1 MASRRPPPNR
11 GVTSK
16 WLIWTLFA
24 LSSHNVLASG
34 TDPPISI
41 VSSQNSPGRSPAGI
55 PPPLIHEVT
64 TPKFRNTHTNEEEER
79 YHPALAP
86 GGQVPAVRAPTAQ
99 SIESQELLPQNARLL
114 SHWEADD
121 IVLLS
126 TVDGALHARDR
137 RTGRPR
143 WTISL
148 PNSPMIETT
157 HYQQKRPGGDGLQI
171 QDPDYVFIVEPSK
184 DGKLF
189 VQFADPKMGLVE
201 LGATVRKMATEV
213 PLAIQMEDQYLTTT
227 ARQESKAYT
236 IDAQTG
242 EILYEFPRSNLIT
255 KSQPQPRCR
264 PRNGLDFED
273 PACKPGRTLRLG
285 RTTYTFTI
293 SNEAT
298 DQDLCK
304 ITFSEWVT
312 NKHDNDLQYQHRSPL
327 DDYDLQTFYNGQ
339 VIGFDTSLASESSHK
354 YRYTLDTPVA
364 RIFDVARKVDTDED
378 DSADLVLLA
387 RTPEFR
393 LPVRQTDTDPL
404 RDRRVFIDRTENGTW
419 FALSEQSY
427 PGVTLSAKIANVVR
441 SPHLMDLLDLRGDM
455 KDIVG
460 VHLLKNPG
468 SQVQD
473 LQMPTERLGIA
484 GPANAISSQA
494 ESGMIAKTDN
504 YSVETELVAPTYW
517 NRVSDGFWGAV
528 VTLLLCI
535 LAYSWRHY
543 SKEGRMGILADFAPP
558 NTEVAQIEAPKVEIE
573 PMSPASLSLSEALSP
588 SPATPADSVPISEVV
603 TSVEATTPAHSRQTS
618 LLSNTSPSRNGKSLA
633 ESQNA
638 SDAESDAEE
647 DGQDQKSDAP
657 LSGARKPKKTK
668 RGVRGGRRNNK
679 KKSTGDATTFEPK
692 PIISQ
697 EKHLSNGMVQ
707 VGRLTYDSKLES
719 CLGQGSSGTAVFPG
733 TFDGRVV
740 AVKRLVK
747 TANSLAEKEIRHLVS
762 SDENPN
768 VIRYHGKEES
778 PSFFFIALDRF
789 DTSLDQF
796 VEYPEKYPALVS
808 PTRGYDVKDALRQ
821 ITRGVQHLHSLKL
834 VHRDIKPQNILVR
847 PVKTARALPE
857 GQLTPLLFVISDFGL
872 CKPLED
878 GPESVFAA
886 TRTAAGTTGWKA
898 PELLV
903 SSRDAIAAPPA
914 TSSHQYTDS
923 SSHSQNH
930 SVSKSTTTSTTGSEN
945 GTTVDLPTG
954 RRATKAIDVFSLGC
968 VFFYV
973 MTRGGHP
980 FDRGYSP
987 LARDLNI
994 KENNFDTS
1002 LLRDSF
1008 LGYDYDAD
1016 DLIMQMIMHN
1026 PKDRPDTSGVLAHP
1040 YFWKVEHKLDFLCAV
1055 SDNYEERKQKITNIH
1070 DESAPRTETERAYLA
1085 ELAALQSK
1093 APNVIGMKKDGVTIQ
1108 DFLSAL
1114 PKSFLTE
1121 MGKQRKYTGTKMID
1135 LLRVIRNK
1143 RNHFHDLPNEVKELM
1158 LKAGRPPGSADTNN
1172 SQIEG
1177 YYNFWRERFPS
1188 LLVNCIQ
1195 LLQER
1200 HLVEEF
1206 GLERYYDGTVL

>member
-1 MASRRPPPNR
+1 MASRRPPQTR

-16 WLIWTLFA
+16 WLIWTLLA
-24 LSSHNVLASG
+24 LYSPAILASG
-34 TDPPISI
+34 SDPPIAAI
-41 VSSQNSPGRSPAGI
+41 SSRSSAGRSPAEI
-55 PPPLIHEVT
+55 PELIHDLPT
-64 TPKFRNTHTNEEEER
+64 AAKFRNTHTNEEEDR
-79 YHPALAP
+79 YHQALAP
-86 GGQVPAVRAPTAQ
+86 ASQPPAVRAPIAQ
-99 SIESQELLPQNARLL
+99 STESQELLSQHARLL

-126 TVDGALHARDR
+126 TIDGALHARDR

-143 WTISL
+143 WIISM
-148 PNSPMIETT
+148 PDSPMIETL
-157 HYQQKRPGGDGLQI
+157 HYQQNRSNGDGLQI
-171 QDPDYVFIVEPSK
+171 QDDYIFIVEPSK
-184 DGKLF
+184 DGQLYA
-189 VQFADPKMGLVE
+189 QFANPEIGLIQ
-201 LGATVRKMATEV
+201 LPATVRKMATEV
-213 PLAIQMEDQYLTTT
+213 PFSIPVNDQWLATT

-242 EILYEFPRSNLIT
+242 EILYEFPRS
-255 KSQPQPRCR
+255 KSVTRSDLQPRCR
-264 PRNGLDFED
+264 PRTGLDLED
-273 PACKPGRTLRLG
+273 SACKPGRTLRLG
-285 RTTYTFTI
+285 RTTYTFII
-293 SNEAT
+293 SNEST
-298 DQDLCK
+298 GQDLCK

-312 NKHDNDLQYQHRSPL
+312 NKMDHDLQNQHRAPL
-327 DDYDLQTFYNGQ
+327 DDYDLRTFHNGR
-339 VIGFDTSLASESSHK
+339 VIGFDTSLASESQHTYK
-354 YRYTLDTPVA
+354 YTLNTPVA
-364 RIFDVARKVDTDED
+364 RIFDVARKIDTDD
-378 DSADLVLLA
+378 DDPADLVLLSRSPDFNPPIFQDDA
-387 RTPEFR
+387 DSPRN
-393 LPVRQTDTDPL
+393 
-404 RDRRVFIDRTENGTW
+404 RRVFVDHTANGTW
-419 FALSEQSY
+419 FAMSEQSY
-427 PGVTLSAKIANVVR
+427 PGVTLTARFANTEDP
-441 SPHLMDLLDLRGDM
+441 SYPIDHLDLHGDM
-455 KDIVG
+455 KDIIG
-460 VHLLKNPG
+460 VHILKSPGKENPG
-468 SQVQD
+468 QQRLSRQ
-473 LQMPTERLGIA
+473 PLGIEA
-484 GPANAISSQA
+484 PPKAPIQPIDTSVKQNENRNFA
-494 ESGMIAKTDN
+494 ENDVLT
-504 YSVETELVAPTYW
+504 PTYW

-528 VTLLLCI
+528 ITLLLCI

-543 SKEGRMGILADFAPP
+543 SKGKVDLLHEFATAPIDAP
-558 NTEVAQIEAPKVEIE
+558 HVDAPKIEAVSDPPDVSTFDGTAASSTALTE
-573 PMSPASLSLSEALSP
+573 PISIGGATLAEPATPIHSRHTSLASAP
-588 SPATPADSVPISEVV
+588 SPAKNS
-603 TSVEATTPAHSRQTS
+603 
-618 LLSNTSPSRNGKSLA
+618 KSLV
-633 ESQNA
+633 ENQNISDA
-638 SDAESDAEE
+638 DSDAED
-647 DGQDQKSDAP
+647 DPQDPRSETPQPEVK
-657 LSGARKPKKTK
+657 KPKKTK
-668 RGVRGGRRNNK
+668 RGVRGGRKNGK
-679 KKSTGDATTFEPK
+679 KRAAGDATTFEPK
-692 PIISQ
+692 PFISQ

-733 TFDGRVV
+733 TFDGRLV

-762 SDENPN
+762 SDENPH

-796 VEYPEKYPALVS
+796 VEFPEKFPTLVS

-847 PVKTARALPE
+847 PVKSARSLPE

-872 CKPLED
+872 CKPLEE

-903 SSRDAIAAPPA
+903 SSRDVIAAPPA
-914 TSSHQYTDS
+914 TSSNSHTES
-923 SSHSQNH
+923 SF
-930 SVSKSTTTSTTGSEN
+930 SKSTTTSTAGSEN
-945 GTTVDLPTG
+945 GTTIDPPSG
-954 RRATKAIDVFSLGC
+954 RRATKAIDIFSLGC

-980 FDRGYSP
+980 FDKGHSP

-994 KENNFDTS
+994 KEDNFDTS

-1026 PKDRPDTSGVLAHP
+1026 PKLRPDTSGVLSHP

-1055 SDNYEERKQKITNIH
+1055 SDNYEERKKEISNIH
-1070 DESAPRTETERAYLA
+1070 DENAPRTETERAYLA

-1093 APNVIGMKKDGVTIQ
+1093 APNVIGVKKDGVSIQ
-1108 DFLSAL
+1108 DFLTAL

-1143 RNHFHDLPNEVKELM
+1143 KNHFQDLPKEVKDMM
-1158 LKAGRPPGSADTNN
+1158 LKAGRPPGAPETNN

-1188 LLVNCIQ
+1188 LLVNCHQ

-1200 HLVEEF
+1200 QLVEEF
-1206 GLERYYDGTVL
+1206 GLERFYDGSIL

>member
-1 MASRRPPPNR
+1 MAHRRPPQTR
-11 GVTSK
+11 GVTSR
-16 WLIWTLFA
+16 WLLWTLLA
-24 LSSHNVLASG
+24 LSSPNILASG
-34 TDPPISI
+34 SDPPISD
-41 VSSQNSPGRSPAGI
+41 VSSRNSPGRSPAGI

-86 GGQVPAVRAPTAQ
+86 VSQSATVRAPSTQ
-99 SIESQELLPQNARLL
+99 STESHELVAQNARLL

-126 TVDGALHARDR
+126 TIDGALHARDR
-137 RTGRPR
+137 RTGRPK
-143 WTISL
+143 WTLSM
-148 PNSPMIETT
+148 PSSPMIETI
-157 HYQQKRPGGDGLQI
+157 HYQQNHSVGEGLQMR
-171 QDPDYVFIVEPSK
+171 DDYIFIIEPSK
-184 DGKLF
+184 EGKLF
-189 VQFADPKMGLVE
+189 AQFADPKIGLVD

-213 PLAIQMEDQYLTTT
+213 PFAIPVKDQYLTTT

-236 IDAQTG
+236 INAETG
-242 EILYEFPRSNLIT
+242 EIIYEFPRSSPIT
-255 KSQPQPRCR
+255 NSDHQPRCR
-264 PRNGLDFED
+264 PRTGLDFED
-273 PACKPGRTLRLG
+273 PACKPSRTIRLG
-285 RTTYTFTI
+285 RTTYTFAI
-293 SNEAT
+293 SNEAVG
-298 DQDLCK
+298 QELCR

-312 NKHDNDLQYQHRSPL
+312 NKHDGDLQNQYMSPL

-339 VIGFDTSLASESSHK
+339 VMGFDTSLTSESK
-354 YRYTLDTPVA
+354 PRYQYTLDTPVA
-364 RIFDVARKVDTDED
+364 RVFDVARKVDADED
-378 DSADLVLLA
+378 DLSDLVLLA
-387 RTPEFR
+387 RTPEFQPP
-393 LPVRQTDTDPL
+393 LYQANSDPS
-404 RDRRVFIDRTENGTW
+404 RDRRVFIDRTANGTW

-427 PGVTLSAKIANVVR
+427 PGVTLRARVANVDR
-441 SPHLMDLLDLRGDM
+441 PGHLGEHLDLHGDL

-468 SQVQD
+468 NQPAQD
-473 LQMPTERLGIA
+473 PQLPQERLGIDPPQRAVASRAEA
-484 GPANAISSQA
+484 GVAV
-494 ESGMIAKTDN
+494 KTN
-504 YSVETELVAPTYW
+504 NNSLETEMLAPTYW

-528 VTLLLCI
+528 VTLLLCV

-543 SKEGRMGILADFAPP
+543 SKDGRMGLLAKYAPP
-558 NTEVAQIEAPKVEIE
+558 AAEVAQINAPKVELD
-573 PMSPASLSLSEALSP
+573 PVTTASPPLNEA
-588 SPATPADSVPISEVV
+588 IV
-603 TSVEATTPAHSRQTS
+603 TSSTPPTETEYASDFVMVADPSTPAHSRHAS
-618 LLSNTSPSRNGKSLA
+618 LLSSPSPVRNSRSVDNQNGSDN
-633 ESQNA
+633 ES
-638 SDAESDAEE
+638 EGEE
-647 DGQDQKSDAP
+647 DAQDQKSDAP
-657 LSGARKPKKTK
+657 LGAKKPKKTK

-679 KKSTGDATTFEPK
+679 KKLNGDATTFEPK

-697 EKHLSNGMVQ
+697 EKHLNNGMVQ

-796 VEYPEKYPALVS
+796 VEFPEKYPALVS

-847 PVKTARALPE
+847 PVRTARALPE
-857 GQLTPLLFVISDFGL
+857 GHLTPLLFVISDFGL

-914 TSSHQYTDS
+914 SSNQFTDS
-923 SSHSQNH
+923 SSTSQNH
-930 SVSKSTTTSTTGSEN
+930 SMTKSTTTSTTGSEN
-945 GTTVDLPTG
+945 GTAVDLPTG
-954 RRATKAIDVFSLGC
+954 RRATKAIDIFSLGC

-980 FDRGYSP
+980 FDKGYSP

-994 KENNFDTS
+994 KEDNFDTS

-1026 PKDRPDTSGVLAHP
+1026 PKLRPDTSGVLAHP

-1070 DESAPRTETERAYLA
+1070 DESAPRTDMERAYLA
-1085 ELAALQSK
+1085 ELAALQKK
-1093 APNVIGMKKDGVTIQ
+1093 APNVIGLKKDGVTIQ

-1143 RNHFHDLPNEVKELM
+1143 KNHFHDLPAEVKELM
-1158 LKAGRPPGSADTNN
+1158 LKAGRPAGSSDTNN
-1172 SQIEG
+1172 GQIEG

-1188 LLVNCIQ
+1188 LLVNCHQ

-1200 HLVEEF
+1200 QLVEEF
-1206 GLERYYDGTVL
+1206 GLERYYDGRVL